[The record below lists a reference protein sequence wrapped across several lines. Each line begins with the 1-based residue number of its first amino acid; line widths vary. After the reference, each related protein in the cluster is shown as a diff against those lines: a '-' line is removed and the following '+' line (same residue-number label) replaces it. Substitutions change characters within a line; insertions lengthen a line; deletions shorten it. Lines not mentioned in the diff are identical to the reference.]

1 MAVKVDKD
9 KILSAWIAAEHIVE
23 GDYTNKSIG
32 GRKPVCLHSNK
43 DEKEC
48 GETNYYGLIQSKLEL
63 LKNPDKGGVILYLG
77 VFELEE
83 LLKAMRAKYNKA
95 EVEELK
101 LPDRKFSLSLCF
113 DNNLELDPKSIFY
126 TGSAFLKDKYLGSET
141 KTFSECERRIIEYV
155 EQAFDYKEALNNGSG
170 WGKDELFNRA
180 LNSVLGEYGFAASDC
195 YFRIV
200 KNRQLDIANMHSFFV
215 SDLETA
221 RKVDTGN
228 LNLYLYGFEGTKE
241 GGRKEDRVNL
251 DSDKDSDACNADV
264 FKMILRRDNYPLGRF
279 PSNPKYALSF
289 MQQVAVNLAIGVD
302 KQQMRSVNGPPGTGK
317 TTLLKDIFAELVVRQ
332 AKYLCELK
340 SKNGGKLQ
348 SIVFDETIS
357 LEALPDEITD
367 NEIIVASSNNGAV
380 QNIVNELPLVSGIYG
395 DFVESLMDVDYF
407 SKIANQSEQNDD
419 SSEVKFWGV
428 FSLEGGK
435 SSNMTILTNK
445 VGAIADYLSEPTYN
459 SNPSIYDNFMNQ
471 YDSVKQKK
479 LGEKYKKNT
488 VREDL
493 SDKEGPLKRLF
504 HRVFSSDKPDKLSTL
519 DNDSV
524 SKDESINKNNLDS
537 DDLVVKKG
545 PFEEELTYDQLQQ
558 KDFWFDEAFRIQQS
572 ELFIEAL
579 RVRKEFLF
587 EHRGQLKKAVDIWN
601 YQSRYIKKK
610 EIIEAAYHW
619 LNFAIPVISSTFAS
633 FSNMCR
639 NLGPNTLG
647 HLFVDEAGQAVPQA
661 AVGAIYRSRNVM
673 VVGDPAQI
681 KPVLTLD
688 PNIIAE
694 IHDSFG
700 ISGKYLSEN
709 ASVQSLVDDAS
720 RYGYYKKS
728 DEGDTGNPWIGIPLW
743 VHRRCKDPMFLI
755 SNRIS
760 YGGMMVQGNPGDGK
774 LGWFDVGGTA
784 TNKYVKEQGEFLVEK
799 IREEINKNGP
809 EFVNRV
815 YIISPFTH
823 VVDELKALL
832 YSKQSELNFLKF
844 SDSGKATNIGTIHT
858 FQGKE
863 NDIVFMVLGADESS
877 QGAAKWS
884 VAEPNMMN
892 VAATRAKKE
901 FYIIGDR
908 KLYEGLNNK
917 VIKGVISVIDDYK
930 KEHPE
935 NVLGQKL
942 SRIDNVEEKR
952 LKGKITRVGRG
963 RKAIYA
969 YIDGDDGVQY
979 ALSENEYPNV
989 ENASDIIQQ
998 EKRIS
1003 FVIDDQQKKGK
1014 NVYIKDVLP
1023 VD

>member
-1 MAVKVDKD
+1 M
-9 KILSAWIAAEHIVE
+9 
-23 GDYTNKSIG
+23 
-32 GRKPVCLHSNK
+32 
-43 DEKEC
+43 
-48 GETNYYGLIQSKLEL
+48 
-63 LKNPDKGGVILYLG
+63 
-77 VFELEE
+77 
-83 LLKAMRAKYNKA
+83 
-95 EVEELK
+95 
-101 LPDRKFSLSLCF
+101 
-113 DNNLELDPKSIFY
+113 
-126 TGSAFLKDKYLGSET
+126 
-141 KTFSECERRIIEYV
+141 
-155 EQAFDYKEALNNGSG
+155 
-170 WGKDELFNRA
+170 
-180 LNSVLGEYGFAASDC
+180 
-195 YFRIV
+195 
-200 KNRQLDIANMHSFFV
+200 
-215 SDLETA
+215 
-221 RKVDTGN
+221 
-228 LNLYLYGFEGTKE
+228 
-241 GGRKEDRVNL
+241 
-251 DSDKDSDACNADV
+251 
-264 FKMILRRDNYPLGRF
+264 
-279 PSNPKYALSF
+279 
-289 MQQVAVNLAIGVD
+289 
-302 KQQMRSVNGPPGTGK
+302 
-317 TTLLKDIFAELVVRQ
+317 
-332 AKYLCELK
+332 
-340 SKNGGKLQ
+340 
-348 SIVFDETIS
+348 
-357 LEALPDEITD
+357 PDEITD

-832 YSKQSELNFLKF
+832 YSKQSELN
-844 SDSGKATNIGTIHT
+844 
-858 FQGKE
+858 
-863 NDIVFMVLGADESS
+863 M
-877 QGAAKWS
+877 
-884 VAEPNMMN
+884 
-892 VAATRAKKE
+892 
-901 FYIIGDR
+901 
-908 KLYEGLNNK
+908 
-917 VIKGVISVIDDYK
+917 
-930 KEHPE
+930 
-935 NVLGQKL
+935 
-942 SRIDNVEEKR
+942 
-952 LKGKITRVGRG
+952 
-963 RKAIYA
+963 
-969 YIDGDDGVQY
+969 
-979 ALSENEYPNV
+979 
-989 ENASDIIQQ
+989 
-998 EKRIS
+998 
-1003 FVIDDQQKKGK
+1003 
-1014 NVYIKDVLP
+1014 
-1023 VD
+1023 